1 MSLIRPTRF
10 VHILPRYRGKAF
22 SMLDVGCG
30 NHSASLTRQ
39 WFPGCEY
46 SGIDR
51 SREFENDERD
61 FAAMANFYEL
71 DLTQLRFG
79 AIPDAAFDVLM
90 MTHVIEHLA
99 NGDLVLAGLLPKVK
113 RGGLAYVEFPSRR
126 SLKLPSKKGTLN
138 FNDDDTHVRIY
149 SVAEVEK
156 VFLDSGWSVL
166 RSGARRD
173 WLRILTT
180 PAAMV
185 KSKID
190 LGYVAGS
197 VYWDLLGFADFV
209 LAEKR

>member
-10 VHILPRYRGKAF
+10 VHILPRYRGKPF

-30 NHSASLTRQ
+30 NHSASLTKR
-39 WFPGCEY
+39 WFPECRY
-46 SGIDR
+46 SGVDNR
-51 SREFENDERD
+51 RDYDNDAADYGAMER
-61 FAAMANFYEL
+61 FYEL
-71 DLTQLRFG
+71 DLTKLGFG
-79 AIPDAAFDVLM
+79 PIPDAAFDVLM

-99 NGDLVLAGLLPKVK
+99 NGDLVIAGLLPKVK
-113 RGGLAYVEFPSRR
+113 SGGVAYVEFPSRR
-126 SLKLPSKKGTLN
+126 SAGLPSKKGTLN
-138 FNDDDTHVRIY
+138 FYDDETHVRIY
-149 SVAEVEK
+149 DVAEVEK
-156 VFLDSGWSVL
+156 VFLDAGWSVL

-197 VYWDLLGFADFV
+197 VFWDLLGFADFV